1 MINQLLNP
9 VLTQSTAT
17 TEEKVILTL
26 EGTTIHSLNELREH
40 FNRNEILSFYSD
52 GRLLTW
58 LCQHYYET
66 QADRLRALD
75 PADKN
80 CFRKLCVIF
89 DVNYPDHIEMSAED
103 RNILK
108 AKEETLQ
115 KVLKDTGADQSL
127 FKKLDIIA
135 INQEELASDQKTVWR
150 GVISGR
156 IAARFPDRC
165 PEEIRVLDVGTGPGF
180 FAIILAELGY
190 QVTAV
195 DYTASMLEEARH
207 NAGAL
212 AKHIHFQQMNA
223 EKLAFQ
229 TASFDVLVTRNVT
242 WNLHDPEKA
251 YAQWMRVLKPG
262 GVLLNFDA
270 NWYRYLYD
278 ASAQA
283 AHLEDRANVYA
294 SGVEDD
300 TLGTDVA
307 AMEAIAR
314 RAVLS
319 RRMRPA
325 WDHALLRALSM
336 CVTSNE
342 DIWKEVWTEDERINN
357 ASTPM
362 FLVQAVKTAA
372 AEEGSR

>member
-1 MINQLLNP
+1 MKQFATYEEENIHYWTNRASGY
-9 VLTQSTAT
+9 ST
-17 TEEKVILTL
+17 V
-26 EGTTIHSLNELREH
+26 
-40 FNRNEILSFYSD
+40 
-52 GRLLTW
+52 
-58 LCQHYYET
+58 
-66 QADRLRALD
+66 
-75 PADKN
+75 
-80 CFRKLCVIF
+80 
-89 DVNYPDHIEMSAED
+89 
-103 RNILK
+103 
-108 AKEETLQ
+108 
-115 KVLKDTGADQSL
+115 
-127 FKKLDIIA
+127 
-135 INQEELASDQKTVWR
+135 NQEELASDQKTVWR

-212 AKHIHFQQMNA
+212 AKYIHFQQMNA

-270 NWYRYLYD
+270 NWYRYLWD
-278 ASAQA
+278 EGAQR
-283 AHLEDRANVYA
+283 AHAQDRKNVHSSDVRDETA
-294 SGVEDD
+294 
-300 TLGTDVA
+300 GTDVS

-314 RAVLS
+314 QAPLS
-319 RRMRPA
+319 AHQRPA
-325 WDHALLRALSM
+325 WDLRVLRGLGMQAAAD
-336 CVTSNE
+336 TE
-342 DIWKEVWTEDERINN
+342 IWKQVWTKEERINN

-362 FLVQAVKTAA
+362 FLV
-372 AEEGSR
+372 EGWKCSLLQ